1 MISALNKHIK
11 HLGKQL
17 DEKQTNTETP
27 LQNIQNGSYNNVVAN
42 SNRKVDKVSCEN
54 LNSPHEK
61 SKMIS
66 NKSNQADDD
75 CNQNNNDNQKRISET
90 KDQQPM
96 ALDKRID
103 KSSPTPAGAKIS
115 EKETK
120 EQIIESPLHHSI
132 KKK

>member
-11 HLGKQL
+11 RLGKQL

-75 CNQNNNDNQKRISET
+75 GNQNNNDN
-90 KDQQPM
+90 
-96 ALDKRID
+96 
-103 KSSPTPAGAKIS
+103 
-115 EKETK
+115 
-120 EQIIESPLHHSI
+120 
-132 KKK
+132 